1 MTFHPFRPKLNALL
15 TAALLVCA
23 FPAMAEPTLLE
34 VQTLIKQGQFPAALD
49 KVDQILATKPKDAQ
63 TRFTKGIILTEMNRL
78 NDAAVVYQKLSEDY
92 PELPEPY
99 NNLAVIYASQ
109 RQYEKAKTALELAI
123 RTHPAYATAHE
134 NLGDVYA
141 KLASQAYDKALQ
153 LDSANTQAQTKLA
166 LIRDLMGGATRN
178 ARTAPVTKP
187 VQIAAA
193 PAAAPAPAPVALAPA
208 APKPA
213 DAAPP
218 KVTTPPPAPV
228 AKTEPPKAA
237 PEAKPEPTKAAPAT
251 KPAPVA
257 KAEPPAPEKKPA
269 AKADDRAEAD
279 IRKSVQSWASA
290 WSRKDVKAY
299 LGHYAKD
306 FKTPGGVPRKA
317 WEGEREARLTKPGPI
332 SVSADNLAVKI
343 SNDEATV
350 RFRQSYD
357 SANLKTATSKT
368 LVLVRRD
375 GRWQIQQERV
385 GG

>member
-1 MTFHPFRPKLNALL
+1 MTFRPFRTTLNAL
-15 TAALLVCA
+15 AAAMLLACA
-23 FPAMAEPTLLE
+23 LPAAAEPTLTE
-34 VQTLIKQGQFPAALD
+34 VQAHMKQGQLPAALE
-49 KVDQILATKPKDAQ
+49 KVDQILAVRPKDAQ
-63 TRFTKGIILTEMNRL
+63 ARFTKGVILTEMNRL

-109 RQYEKAKTALELAI
+109 RQYEKAKAALELAI

-166 LIRDLMGGATRN
+166 MIRDLMGGTTRN
-178 ARTAPVTKP
+178 ARTAPTTSKP
-187 VQIAAA
+187 VQVAAA
-193 PAAAPAPAPVALAPA
+193 SPAPVATAPVA
-208 APKPA
+208 TAQAKPTPPVAKAPEPAPKP
-213 DAAPP
+213 
-218 KVTTPPPAPV
+218 V
-228 AKTEPPKAA
+228 E
-237 PEAKPEPTKAAPAT
+237 APA

-257 KAEPPAPEKKPA
+257 KVEAPKPA
-269 AKADDRAEAD
+269 ATPAPVAAAKTEPAAAKKPTANDKAEAD
-279 IRKSVQSWASA
+279 IRKMVNNWASA
-290 WSRKDVKAY
+290 WSRKDVKGY
-299 LGHYAKD
+299 LSHYARD

-317 WEGEREARLTKPGPI
+317 WESERESRLTKPGPI
-332 SVSADNLAVKI
+332 SVSADNLVI
-343 SNDEATV
+343 RLSDDEATV

-357 SANLKTATSKT
+357 SANLKSAATKT
-368 LVLVRRD
+368 LVLVHRD

>member
-1 MTFHPFRPKLNALL
+1 MTFRPFRTTLNAL
-15 TAALLVCA
+15 AAAMLLACA
-23 FPAMAEPTLLE
+23 LPAAAEPTLTE
-34 VQTLIKQGQFPAALD
+34 VQAHMKQGQLPAALE
-49 KVDQILATKPKDAQ
+49 KVDQILAVRPKDAQ
-63 TRFTKGIILTEMNRL
+63 ARFTKGVILTEMNRL

-109 RQYEKAKTALELAI
+109 RQYEKAKAALELAI

-166 LIRDLMGGATRN
+166 MIRDLMGGTTRN
-178 ARTAPVTKP
+178 ARTAPTTSKP
-187 VQIAAA
+187 VQVAAA
-193 PAAAPAPAPVALAPA
+193 SPAPVATAPVA
-208 APKPA
+208 SAQAKPTPPVAKAPEPAPKP
-213 DAAPP
+213 
-218 KVTTPPPAPV
+218 V
-228 AKTEPPKAA
+228 E
-237 PEAKPEPTKAAPAT
+237 APA

-257 KAEPPAPEKKPA
+257 KVEAPKSAATPAPVAAAKTEPAAAKKPA
-269 AKADDRAEAD
+269 ANDKAEAD
-279 IRKSVQSWASA
+279 IRKMVNNWASA
-290 WSRKDVKAY
+290 WSRKDVKGY
-299 LGHYAKD
+299 LSHYARD

-317 WEGEREARLTKPGPI
+317 WESERESRLTKPGPI
-332 SVSADNLAVKI
+332 SVSADNLVI
-343 SNDEATV
+343 RLSDDEATV

-357 SANLKTATSKT
+357 SANLKSAATKT
-368 LVLVRRD
+368 LVLVHRD

>member
-1 MTFHPFRPKLNALL
+1 MTFRPFRTTLNAL
-15 TAALLVCA
+15 AAAMLLACA
-23 FPAMAEPTLLE
+23 MPAAAEPTLTE
-34 VQTLIKQGQFPAALD
+34 VQAHMKQGQLPAALE
-49 KVDQILATKPKDAQ
+49 KVDQILAVRPKDAQ
-63 TRFTKGIILTEMNRL
+63 ARFTKGVILTEMNRL

-109 RQYEKAKTALELAI
+109 RQYEKAKAALELAI

-166 LIRDLMGGATRN
+166 MIRDLMGGNTRN
-178 ARTAPVTKP
+178 ARTAPSATKP

-193 PAAAPAPAPVALAPA
+193 TPAPAPAPAKAVPPPVTKAPEPPA
-208 APKPA
+208 KPA
-213 DAAPP
+213 
-218 KVTTPPPAPV
+218 
-228 AKTEPPKAA
+228 
-237 PEAKPEPTKAAPAT
+237 EAPTKA
-251 KPAPVA
+251 APVA
-257 KAEPPAPEKKPA
+257 KAEPTKPAATPAPVAVAKAEPAAAKKPA
-269 AKADDRAEAD
+269 ANDKAEAD
-279 IRKSVQSWASA
+279 IKKMVNGWASA

-299 LGHYAKD
+299 LSHYARD

-317 WEGEREARLTKPGPI
+317 WESERESRLTKPGPI
-332 SVSADNLAVKI
+332 SVSADNLVI
-343 SNDEATV
+343 RLSDDEATV

-357 SANLKTATSKT
+357 SANLKSAATKT
-368 LVLVRRD
+368 LVLVHRD

>member
-1 MTFHPFRPKLNALL
+1 MNFRPFRTPLNAL
-15 TAALLVCA
+15 AAAMLLACA
-23 FPAMAEPTLLE
+23 LPAAAEPTLTE
-34 VQTLIKQGQFPAALD
+34 VQANIKQGQLAAALE
-49 KVDQILATKPKDAQ
+49 KVDQILAVRPKDAQ
-63 TRFTKGIILTEMNRL
+63 ARFTKGVILTEMNRL
-78 NDAAVVYQKLSEDY
+78 NDAAAVYQKLSEDY

-109 RQYEKAKTALELAI
+109 RQYEKAKAALELAI

-166 LIRDLMGGATRN
+166 MIRDLMGSSTRN
-178 ARTAPVTKP
+178 ARTAPTTSKP

-193 PAAAPAPAPVALAPA
+193 SPAPLTKTPVAAALAKPTPPVTSAPEP
-208 APKPA
+208 APKP
-213 DAAPP
+213 
-218 KVTTPPPAPV
+218 V
-228 AKTEPPKAA
+228 
-237 PEAKPEPTKAAPAT
+237 EAST

-257 KAEPPAPEKKPA
+257 KVEAQKPAATLAPVAAANTEPATAKKPA
-269 AKADDRAEAD
+269 ANDKAEAD
-279 IRKSVQSWASA
+279 IRKMVNNWASA
-290 WSRKDVKAY
+290 WSRKDVKGY
-299 LGHYAKD
+299 LSHYARD
-306 FKTPGGVPRKA
+306 FKTPGGIPRKA
-317 WEGEREARLTKPGPI
+317 WESERESRLTKPGPI
-332 SVSADNLAVKI
+332 SVSADNLLI
-343 SNDEATV
+343 RLSDDQATV

-357 SANLKTATSKT
+357 SANLKSTATKT

>member
-1 MTFHPFRPKLNALL
+1 MTFRPFRTTLNAL
-15 TAALLVCA
+15 AAAMLLACA
-23 FPAMAEPTLLE
+23 MPAAAEPTLTE
-34 VQTLIKQGQFPAALD
+34 VQAHMKQGQLPAALE
-49 KVDQILATKPKDAQ
+49 KVDQILAVRPKDAQ
-63 TRFTKGIILTEMNRL
+63 ARFTKGVILTEMNRL

-109 RQYEKAKTALELAI
+109 RQYEKAKAALELAI

-166 LIRDLMGGATRN
+166 MIRDLMGGTTRN
-178 ARTAPVTKP
+178 ARTAPSTTKP

-193 PAAAPAPAPVALAPA
+193 TPAPAPAPA
-208 APKPA
+208 KPV
-213 DAAPP
+213 PP
-218 KVTTPPPAPV
+218 VT
-228 AKTEPPKAA
+228 KA
-237 PEAKPEPTKAAPAT
+237 PEPTAKPAEAPA

-257 KAEPPAPEKKPA
+257 KAEPTKPAATPAPVAVAKAEPAAAKKPA
-269 AKADDRAEAD
+269 ANDKAEAD
-279 IRKSVQSWASA
+279 IKKMVNGWASA

-299 LGHYAKD
+299 LSHYARD

-317 WEGEREARLTKPGPI
+317 WESERESRLTKPGPI
-332 SVSADNLAVKI
+332 SVSADNLVI
-343 SNDEATV
+343 RLSDDEATV

-357 SANLKTATSKT
+357 SANLKSAATKT
-368 LVLVRRD
+368 LVLVHRD